1 MFQDKA
7 AMLGFAIQ
15 DRERVVNRIKAM
27 SQLSENCKGPKKEE
41 LDRVIA
47 KYEDTVKAL
56 DYKIIELRALT
67 TGEPKAEQTDYGTQ
81 VADIANKIKTKYFD
95 QVECWQKLDN
105 QWLIELTSLAK
116 QLHTEAA

>member
-105 QWLIELTSLAK
+105 QWLLELTSLAK

>member
-27 SQLSENCKGPKKEE
+27 TQLSENCKGPKKEE

-56 DYKIIELRALT
+56 DYKIIELQALT

-81 VADIANKIKTKYFD
+81 VADIALKIKTKYFD
-95 QVECWQKLDN
+95 
-105 QWLIELTSLAK
+105 
-116 QLHTEAA
+116 